1 MEVGVLNRNIDYNF
15 YGKKA
20 DKNQAVFS
28 AKTEKKE
35 ESVPSDPLSYYKKF
49 CEQFPNISFRLEDEE
64 TSRKNPDKICL
75 GYNGSM
81 NQIGENFGGVGHC
94 SINLDISV
102 IRKMQEDPEYE
113 QGMISLIKRTE
124 KMYPSIE
131 NDTRSLGM
139 MYTQVTFYDDN
150 GRILHHITMS
160 RQKPST
166 EEQIRR
172 MWGAGKILGGTGLSF
187 GRADAQETVKRICNQ
202 LQDAMLDNFLEMTKE
217 KESE

>member
-1 MEVGVLNRNIDYNF
+1 MKYGSRSLKQKYRLQF

-28 AKTEKKE
+28 AKTKKKE
-35 ESVPSDPLSYYKKF
+35 ESVPSDPLGYYRKL
-49 CEQFPNISFRLEDEE
+49 CEQFPNISFRLVDEE
-64 TSRKNPDKICL
+64 TGAQNTDKICL

-81 NQIGENFGGVGHC
+81 NQIGENFSGVGHC

-131 NDTRSLGM
+131 NDTRALGISGKEIYM
-139 MYTQVTFYDDN
+139 EYP
-150 GRILHHITMS
+150 MS
-160 RQKPST
+160 VYLINPCPNAMPPDSKT
-166 EEQIRR
+166 RR
-172 MWGAGKILGGTGLSF
+172 MRDSKSSSAKGFKT
-187 GRADAQETVKRICNQ
+187 
-202 LQDAMLDNFLEMTKE
+202 
-217 KESE
+217 